1 MASGPGAN
9 SAARAGRRLGGSL
22 RFSALPARGR
32 ASLWLGATFFALFAL
47 GVSVAALT
55 ARPTTA
61 ERTAE
66 VFSRAWARSDYRAMH
81 DLLEPRTRARTD
93 LREFREAY
101 ERARA
106 TWTAVATR
114 AGDPRQVSHPRVGA
128 ARRPLDVEVAI
139 SVPTRV
145 FDTVRGSVL
154 LPVSERG
161 VVWSKHLAF
170 PHLRRGERLSRRTK
184 APPRAPITDRHGT
197 TIVSGPASDRQARTA
212 GAESIAGALE
222 RPRGAKEERAIYR
235 RGFPVRTPQG
245 VSGLESMLEAEVAG
259 KPGGVLRA
267 GDRVI
272 ASSGPRPARRVTST
286 VDLDLQ
292 GASDRAL
299 GEPGRHRRPRCPNWR
314 NPSAFRACVL
324 GSSAPRLDVQDRHR
338 DRCPR
343 GEARRTVDALPGRA
357 SRDGRGDAGREF
369 RRRSLRR
376 RFRRE
381 LRGASRSHSC
391 NSVFA
396 PLGVRVGAERLVRVA
411 RRYGFNAPSAL
422 RGAKISSV
430 PEATEIGSGLELAS
444 TALRQG
450 RALATPLALASIAQA
465 VGADGLRHEPRVR
478 AGGRARPRRV
488 TTPPVARALARMM
501 VAVVTRGTGQRAALD
516 RIEVAGKTGTA
527 ELGEQVAWVA
537 RKQRPTPT
545 PGLSPSRPP
554 TDRVSRSP

>member
-1 MASGPGAN
+1 
-9 SAARAGRRLGGSL
+9 
-22 RFSALPARGR
+22 
-32 ASLWLGATFFALFAL
+32 
-47 GVSVAALT
+47 
-55 ARPTTA
+55 
-61 ERTAE
+61 
-66 VFSRAWARSDYRAMH
+66 MH

-145 FDTVRGSVL
+145 FGTVQGSVL

-245 VSGLESMLEAEVAG
+245 VSGLESMLEAGVAG

-299 GEPGRHRRPRCPNWR
+299 GERQGGIAALDAQTGEIRAL
-314 NPSAFRACVL
+314 SGLAF
-324 GSSAPRLDVQDRHR
+324 SAPQPPGSTFKIVTATAALEARLVEPSTRFPVERRATVEGTRVENSD
-338 DRCPR
+338 
-343 GEARRTVDALPGRA
+343 GEAWQAISSRA
-357 SRDGRGDAGREF
+357 SRSE
-369 RRRSLRR
+369 
-376 RFRRE
+376 
-381 LRGASRSHSC
+381 
-391 NSVFA
+391 
-396 PLGVRVGAERLVRVA
+396 
-411 RRYGFNAPSAL
+411 
-422 RGAKISSV
+422 
-430 PEATEIGSGLELAS
+430 
-444 TALRQG
+444 
-450 RALATPLALASIAQA
+450 PLALVQLGICAA
-465 VGADGLRHEPRVR
+465 RRE
-478 AGGRARPRRV
+478 GRR
-488 TTPPVARALARMM
+488 
-501 VAVVTRGTGQRAALD
+501 
-516 RIEVAGKTGTA
+516 
-527 ELGEQVAWVA
+527 
-537 RKQRPTPT
+537 
-545 PGLSPSRPP
+545 
-554 TDRVSRSP
+554 